1 MIGILSV
8 SRLFLFIAH
17 RYILCG
23 KAAIT
28 KLIVIKNTIGQFMS
42 LPTALFKSLSRIKK
56 DLKEDIDAVFNRDP
70 AARNSLEVIL
80 TYPGIHAL
88 VLHRG
93 AHYLWQ
99 NEQKL
104 AARVISYGSRII
116 TGIEIHPAAKIGR
129 RFFIDHGMGIVIGET
144 AEIGNDVTL
153 YHGVTLGGV
162 SWNNGK
168 RHPTLE
174 DGVIVGAG
182 AKVLGPFTVGK
193 GAKIGS
199 NAVVVKAV
207 PAGATMVG
215 SAARMISDHHDEKGN
230 PIVKKVDDANQ
241 QEKVA
246 QAASTDNGIDK
257 KAVDEKA
264 TNRSVRE
271 TAFQA
276 YGIDPTSQ
284 DPVAEAFAKMLEHI
298 QQSENRLDQLQAAMC
313 KIDPDFCKKEYD
325 KLCLEDIDVIGRADI
340 DEIGA
345 EQK

>member
-1 MIGILSV
+1 
-8 SRLFLFIAH
+8 
-17 RYILCG
+17 
-23 KAAIT
+23 
-28 KLIVIKNTIGQFMS
+28 MS
-42 LPTALFKSLSRIKK
+42 LPSKLFKSLITIKN
-56 DLKEDIDAVFNRDP
+56 DLKEDIDAVFTRDP

-93 AHYLWQ
+93 AHCLWN

-104 AARVISYGSRII
+104 AARVISYGSRIM

-129 RFFIDHGMGIVIGET
+129 RFFIDHGVGVVIGET

-174 DGVIVGAG
+174 DGVTVGAG

-193 GAKIGS
+193 NAKIGS
-199 NAVVVKAV
+199 NAVVVKPV

-230 PIVKKVDDANQ
+230 PIATKVQDAKQ

-246 QAASTDNGIDK
+246 QAGNISRDQAADTTSTAK
-257 KAVDEKA
+257 R
-264 TNRSVRE
+264 TNTFR
-271 TAFQA
+271 A
-276 YGIDPTSQ
+276 YGIDPYSQ

-298 QQSENRLDQLQAAMC
+298 QQSENRLDQLQSAMC
-313 KIDPDFCKKEYD
+313 DIDPNFCKKKYD
-325 KLCLEDIDVIGRADI
+325 KLCLEDLDVIGRADI
-340 DEIGA
+340 DA
-345 EQK
+345 ADNEQK

>member
-17 RYILCG
+17 RYILCC

-88 VLHRG
+88 ILHRG
-93 AHYLWQ
+93 AHCLWQ
-99 NEQKL
+99 NDQKL

-230 PIVKKVDDANQ
+230 PIVKKVDDAKQ

>member
-1 MIGILSV
+1 
-8 SRLFLFIAH
+8 
-17 RYILCG
+17 
-23 KAAIT
+23 
-28 KLIVIKNTIGQFMS
+28 MS
-42 LPTALFKSLSRIKK
+42 LPTTLFKSLVNIKK
-56 DLKEDIDAVFNRDP
+56 DLKEDIEAVFNRDP

-88 VLHRG
+88 ILHRG
-93 AHYLWQ
+93 AHCLWQ

-104 AARVISYGSRII
+104 AARVISYGSRIV
-116 TGIEIHPAAKIGR
+116 TGIEIHPAAKIGK
-129 RFFIDHGMGIVIGET
+129 RFFIDHGVGVVIGET

-215 SAARMISDHHDEKGN
+215 SAARMISDHDDEKGN
-230 PIVKKVDDANQ
+230 PITTKVDDAKQ
-241 QEKVA
+241 QEKAA
-246 QAASTDNGIDK
+246 QAGTTAHHQAKSAASST
-257 KAVDEKA
+257 ARA
-264 TNRSVRE
+264 

-276 YGIDPTSQ
+276 YGIDPSSQ

-325 KLCLEDIDVIGRADI
+325 KLCLEDLDVIGHTDMDDI
-340 DEIGA
+340 GT

>member
-1 MIGILSV
+1 
-8 SRLFLFIAH
+8 
-17 RYILCG
+17 
-23 KAAIT
+23 
-28 KLIVIKNTIGQFMS
+28 MS
-42 LPTALFKSLSRIKK
+42 LPTALFKSFTRIRK
-56 DLKEDIDAVFNRDP
+56 DLKEDINAVFTRDP
-70 AARNSLEVIL
+70 AARNSMEVLL

-88 VLHRG
+88 ILHRG
-93 AHYLWQ
+93 AHCLWQ
-99 NEQKL
+99 NNQKF
-104 AARVISYGSRII
+104 AARAISYGSRII

-129 RFFIDHGMGIVIGET
+129 RFFIDHGVGVVIGET

-230 PIVKKVDDANQ
+230 PLTSI
-241 QEKVA
+241 
-246 QAASTDNGIDK
+246 TDNSVAK
-257 KAVDEKA
+257 KEDELSDNQTEAGTKRP
-264 TNRSVRE
+264 TIRE

-276 YGIDPTSQ
+276 YGIDPYSQ

-298 QQSENRLDQLQAAMC
+298 QQSENRLDQLQEAMC
-313 KIDPDFCKKEYD
+313 KIDPTFCKKEYD
-325 KLCLEDIDVIGRADI
+325 KLCLEDIDVIGRNDLNNN
-340 DEIGA
+340 DLNDNDLKGLETNKDHPDT
-345 EQK
+345 ELK

>member
-1 MIGILSV
+1 
-8 SRLFLFIAH
+8 
-17 RYILCG
+17 
-23 KAAIT
+23 
-28 KLIVIKNTIGQFMS
+28 MS
-42 LPTALFKSLSRIKK
+42 SPAKLFKSLSRIKK

-88 VLHRG
+88 ILHRG
-93 AHYLWQ
+93 AHCLWQ
-99 NEQKL
+99 NDQKL

-230 PIVKKVDDANQ
+230 PIVKKVDDAKQ
-241 QEKVA
+241 LEKVA
-246 QAASTDNGIDK
+246 QAASTYNGIDK
-257 KAVDEKA
+257 KSIDEKS
-264 TNRSVRE
+264 TNHLARE
-271 TAFQA
+271 NAFRA
-276 YGIDPTSQ
+276 YGIDPSSQ

>member
-1 MIGILSV
+1 
-8 SRLFLFIAH
+8 
-17 RYILCG
+17 
-23 KAAIT
+23 
-28 KLIVIKNTIGQFMS
+28 MS
-42 LPTALFKSLSRIKK
+42 LPTKLLKTLTSIKK
-56 DLKEDIDAVFNRDP
+56 DLKEDIDAVFKRDP

-88 VLHRG
+88 ILHRG
-93 AHYLWQ
+93 AHCLWN

-104 AARVISYGSRII
+104 AARVVSYGSRIV

-129 RFFIDHGMGIVIGET
+129 RFFIDHGVGVVIGET

-174 DGVIVGAG
+174 DGVTVGAG

-193 GAKIGS
+193 NAKIGS
-199 NAVVVKAV
+199 NAVVVKPV

-215 SAARMISDHHDEKGN
+215 NAARMISDHHDEKGN
-230 PIVKKVDDANQ
+230 PIAEKSPDTKL
-241 QEKVA
+241 QEKTA
-246 QAASTDNGIDK
+246 TSKQATARD
-257 KAVDEKA
+257 
-264 TNRSVRE
+264 

-313 KIDPDFCKKEYD
+313 KIDPSFCKKEYD
-325 KLCLEDIDVIGRADI
+325 KLCLEEFDVIGKDEAD
-340 DEIGA
+340 EN
-345 EQK
+345 K

>member
-1 MIGILSV
+1 
-8 SRLFLFIAH
+8 
-17 RYILCG
+17 
-23 KAAIT
+23 
-28 KLIVIKNTIGQFMS
+28 MS
-42 LPTALFKSLSRIKK
+42 LPSKLFKSLITIKN
-56 DLKEDIDAVFNRDP
+56 DLKEDIDAVFTRDP

-93 AHYLWQ
+93 AHCLWN

-104 AARVISYGSRII
+104 AARVISYGSRIM

-129 RFFIDHGMGIVIGET
+129 RFFIDHGVGVVIGET

-174 DGVIVGAG
+174 DGVTVGAG

-193 GAKIGS
+193 NAKIGS
-199 NAVVVKAV
+199 NAVVVKPV

-230 PIVKKVDDANQ
+230 PITTKVQDAKQ

-246 QAASTDNGIDK
+246 QAGESVKDQAADTTSTAK
-257 KAVDEKA
+257 R
-264 TNRSVRE
+264 TNTFR
-271 TAFQA
+271 A
-276 YGIDPTSQ
+276 YGIDPYSQ

-298 QQSENRLDQLQAAMC
+298 QQSENRLDQLQSAMC
-313 KIDPDFCKKEYD
+313 DIDPNFCKKEYD
-325 KLCLEDIDVIGRADI
+325 KLCLEDLDVIGRSDVEDI
-340 DEIGA
+340 NDE
-345 EQK
+345 ENR

>member
-1 MIGILSV
+1 MTGILSV

-17 RYILCG
+17 RYILCC

-56 DLKEDIDAVFNRDP
+56 DLTEDIDAVFNRDP

-230 PIVKKVDDANQ
+230 PIVKKVDDAKQ

>member
-1 MIGILSV
+1 
-8 SRLFLFIAH
+8 
-17 RYILCG
+17 
-23 KAAIT
+23 
-28 KLIVIKNTIGQFMS
+28 MS
-42 LPTALFKSLSRIKK
+42 LPTTLFKSLASIKR

-88 VLHRG
+88 ILHRG
-93 AHYLWQ
+93 AHCLWQ

-104 AARVISYGSRII
+104 AARMISYGSRII

-199 NAVVVKAV
+199 NAVVVKPV

-230 PIVKKVDDANQ
+230 PLTTKAQDAKPLEEITQTGTTDSNYQDKDSSHVDQSSAR
-241 QEKVA
+241 A
-246 QAASTDNGIDK
+246 
-257 KAVDEKA
+257 
-264 TNRSVRE
+264 

-276 YGIDPTSQ
+276 YGIDPSSH

-325 KLCLEDIDVIGRADI
+325 KLCLEDLDVIGQSDMDEAD
-340 DEIGA
+340 A